1 VALKQMRREVRFVC
15 FPGENHEL
23 SRSGKP
29 SRRLQRFGYILDWF
43 AETLAA
49 PVEPGSQVREPVFGW

>member
-1 VALKQMRREVRFVC
+1 MRREVRFVR

-29 SRRLQRFGYILDWF
+29 SRRLQCFGYLLDWF
-43 AETLAA
+43 AEKLPA
-49 PVEPGSQVREPVFGW
+49 PVEPSSQVAS